1 MKKDKDY
8 ELPAP
13 GALQAKQPVDLE
25 VLSET
30 ELGYKALVDQ
40 RYIGLIYHSE
50 ISQPLEPGQR
60 LKGWVKGVRPDG
72 KIDLS
77 ITLLDKESREALETA
92 ILDYLVANGGTVALS
107 DKSPPEMISR
117 LFGCSKSAFKRALG
131 RLKNRQLIFIGS
143 DEIRTIT
150 PVRKS
155 SSPWDRKK

>member
-13 GALQAKQPVDLE
+13 GALQVKQAVDLE
-25 VLSET
+25 VLSES

-40 RYIGLIYHSE
+40 RYIGLVYHSE
-50 ISQPLEPGQR
+50 ISRPLEPGQQLR
-60 LKGWVKGVRPDG
+60 GWVKGVRPDG

-92 ILDYLVANGGTVALS
+92 ILDYLKTRGGTAPLS
-107 DKSPPEMISR
+107 DKSPPELISR

-131 RLKNRQLIFIGS
+131 RLKNRELIFIGS
-143 DEIRTIT
+143 DAIRTTT
-150 PVRKS
+150 PVKKS
-155 SSPWDRKK
+155 FSPWDRKK